1 MFAKTKHRAKDNS
14 GILGPYIKVQQQ
26 ASWLA
31 QGGYC
36 GPLSPKGSEGSGVG
50 DAGVSDAGVSAS
62 PMKAVVPARTVT
74 R

>member
-1 MFAKTKHRAKDNS
+1 M
-14 GILGPYIKVQQQ
+14 QQQ